1 MIDIIVTGHGNFAS
15 GLMSSVDLIAGKQE
29 NVIGIDFTQNDNTK
43 ILQEKIESAINDLG
57 NDIIILCDL
66 AGGSPFKTA
75 VTLGNSLFKDR
86 NIHVISGTNL
96 GMLLEVILM
105 RDEMS
110 VGELLNLAVESGKR
124 AIKPFVMTQE
134 DDDDFQDNFGI

>member
-110 VGELLNLAVESGKR
+110 VDELLNLAVESGKR